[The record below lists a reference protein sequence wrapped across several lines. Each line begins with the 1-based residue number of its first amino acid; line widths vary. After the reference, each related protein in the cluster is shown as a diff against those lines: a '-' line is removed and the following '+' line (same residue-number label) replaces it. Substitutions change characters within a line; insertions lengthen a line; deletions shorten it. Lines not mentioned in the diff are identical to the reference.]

1 MTTGDDISSGAK
13 GKIKKKH
20 VRPSCY
26 GSFSSN
32 HEGYIFQTNKMELY
46 KKDQKRKKEITI
58 TNWYEASKETQ
69 VNKRHSQIIS
79 TIFPFC
85 FYPFFFKNIVD
96 PFQSPCRFLAWRQ
109 IELSPNS
116 EKKKK
121 NIFSLSRVCVC
132 VFLQRAVYN
141 KHVRFDAFRRRYIYT
156 KRIVWRWP
164 LDLLT

>member
-1 MTTGDDISSGAK
+1 
-13 GKIKKKH
+13 
-20 VRPSCY
+20 
-26 GSFSSN
+26 
-32 HEGYIFQTNKMELY
+32 MELY

-121 NIFSLSRVCVC
+121 NILSLSRVCLC